1 MKLKKD
7 LNFQFFVHRNDWT
20 GLEIGKIYDQSSGKY
35 FWSCLMADRYFDPLL
50 CTSFHSINPGYRII
64 KFNNSILAAEQNT
77 NAIKLLNVYIVYDL
91 DDRPKISHTNFKV
104 GNCFFVATNVVE
116 NTDKEKWMYSGYG
129 KAFDGASSL
138 NFGND
143 FAKNVI
149 IFGSSSL
156 ADNHK
161 NNFLMLDTFGINGS
175 LGTPEKKFSINFTKA
190 KAKFCLNLHYN
201 HDNSYLFVK
210 GKQICKFKVDDENVN
225 FPTQFCLEAYLMNS
239 VLLSLETYFSKS
251 VYDVNVYSSSF
262 DSNAIDRSNIYKY
275 FMVKNNVLSYF
286 CHVKQLFIV
295 LLSFSGSRATKCM
308 SLNNEPCMI
317 FINILA
323 DIILFFLVY
332 LKSCSNMSDSLYKA
346 T

>member
-20 GLEIGKIYDQSSGKY
+20 ELEIGKIYDQSSGKC
-35 FWSCLMADRYFDPLL
+35 FWSCLMADHYFDPLL

-116 NTDKEKWMYSGYG
+116 NT
-129 KAFDGASSL
+129 
-138 NFGND
+138 
-143 FAKNVI
+143 
-149 IFGSSSL
+149 
-156 ADNHK
+156 DNHK

-251 VYDVNVYSSSF
+251 VYDVNVYDSSF